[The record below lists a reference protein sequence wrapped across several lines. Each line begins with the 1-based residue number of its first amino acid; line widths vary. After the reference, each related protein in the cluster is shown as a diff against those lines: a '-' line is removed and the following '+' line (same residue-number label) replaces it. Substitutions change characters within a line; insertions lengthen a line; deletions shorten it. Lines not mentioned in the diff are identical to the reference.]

1 MVISFISSGNY
12 SCSDE
17 SWASEHLVSPSSTI
31 FHDYLISVYWA
42 AATTTTV
49 GFGDLSAHTPTVR
62 YKNQNLVIIII
73 SPCDQYY

>member
-49 GFGDLSAHTPTVR
+49 GFGDIAAHTPMV
-62 YKNQNLVIIII
+62 
-73 SPCDQYY
+73 